1 MTLVKELDKLL
12 KLIVHIITK
21 TIRLKYVA
29 IYIFDK
35 NTDTFNLKARRGQ
48 PVDVQLAVNTVSP
61 LLKFVLNHKRP
72 ITQEGL
78 EGVYADK
85 DKIDPQSL
93 RQEMKSMGASVLVPS
108 IVENQL
114 LAFLV
119 LGEKVSGQHYTE
131 DDLNVFSILANQ
143 ASLAIENAIFYEE
156 TGKTMAEKFR
166 EHRLWSL
173 GKMGSGIGHQI
184 NNRFA
189 VITFKLDA
197 LRMIEVE
204 KLKNT
209 NPTTDQKK
217 LIKTM
222 EDSLVSVRDEALRGG
237 EIATTLTSFARD
249 TSGFKGI
256 PLEDVI
262 KGATNLLSCKFN
274 ITELN
279 LEVNLPPHAPPVLGN
294 LSQLQ
299 DVFMNIMDN
308 AHDALLKRESEIE
321 AGNPKAGARFTP
333 KVAITGHVKGNRW
346 HIEIKDNGIGMK
358 EDELK
363 QLFIPFF
370 TTKASS
376 EKGTGLGLSIIKQI
390 IDAHKGT
397 VTAESAYGQGTT
409 FFINL
414 PLFA

>member
-1 MTLVKELDKLL
+1 
-12 KLIVHIITK
+12 
-21 TIRLKYVA
+21 
-29 IYIFDK
+29 
-35 NTDTFNLKARRGQ
+35 
-48 PVDVQLAVNTVSP
+48 
-61 LLKFVLNHKRP
+61 
-72 ITQEGL
+72 
-78 EGVYADK
+78 
-85 DKIDPQSL
+85 
-93 RQEMKSMGASVLVPS
+93 
-108 IVENQL
+108 
-114 LAFLV
+114 V